1 MIPNHAVDEIM
12 DILST
17 QMSITSDEIAEI
29 LKKYDVS
36 GDMDALQDSYRKRL
50 GQRLIAGI
58 LDEKGQRELLA
69 VGNEYIIIDCCNDQK
84 KLSAIQHKLKS
95 SMDSLDESAQKVQG
109 RQAFLRRFSSKKKV
123 RKA

>member
-1 MIPNHAVDEIM
+1 VIPNHAVDEIM

-58 LDEKGQRELLA
+58 RDEKGQRELLA

-109 RQAFLRRFSSKKKV
+109 RQAFLRRFSSKTKG
-123 RKA
+123 RRA

>member
-12 DILST
+12 DLLST

-36 GDMDALQDSYRKRL
+36 GNMDALQDSYRKRL

-58 LDEKGQRELLA
+58 RDEKGQRELLA

>member
-1 MIPNHAVDEIM
+1 VIPNHAVDEIM

-17 QMSITSDEIAEI
+17 QMSIISDEIAEI

-58 LDEKGQRELLA
+58 RDEKGQRGLLA

-109 RQAFLRRFSSKKKV
+109 RQAFLRRFSSKKKG
-123 RKA
+123 RNA

>member
-58 LDEKGQRELLA
+58 RDEKGQRELLA

>member
-17 QMSITSDEIAEI
+17 RMSITSDEIAEI

-58 LDEKGQRELLA
+58 RDEKGQRELLA

-95 SMDSLDESAQKVQG
+95 SMDSLDESAQD
-109 RQAFLRRFSSKKKV
+109 
-123 RKA
+123 RKSVV